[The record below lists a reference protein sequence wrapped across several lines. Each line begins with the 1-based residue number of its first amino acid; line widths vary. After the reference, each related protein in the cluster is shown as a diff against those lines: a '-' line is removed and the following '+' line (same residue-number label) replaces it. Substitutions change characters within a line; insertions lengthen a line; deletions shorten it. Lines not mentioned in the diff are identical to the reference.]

1 MLKRLYNKKYMSIAL
16 HSLLGLCV
24 LILLAALVFRFPDI
38 KAAVDSFLSTLRPLI
53 FALVLS
59 YFCNPLMNLSE
70 RYVFGWLDRFP
81 RFPKKKRI
89 LSLLLSYLLILAVI
103 ASLVLITVPEVIN
116 NYESLINNL
125 TEFVLIGVE
134 WVDSILNL
142 ANIDSISKLI
152 VDNSHRILEAAAL
165 FLTGAIVSLS
175 GFTMT
180 VILAGTLSFFML
192 LYREVWTAGL
202 RRIALALM
210 PRKLYAEIN
219 DTLIFANRTFGRYL
233 LGSVFD
239 SVLVGCETF
248 LLMAIFGVPYAGLVS
263 VVVGTTN
270 IIPYFGPFIGA
281 IPSFFIILTED
292 AFKAIL
298 FLVLVFVVQQI
309 DGNIINPRIVG
320 KTTSINSMWVILAIT
335 VIGGWLGIIGMV
347 IAIPLFSVIYMLV
360 SRFATNRLKKRGL
373 PTDREAYAGVFSNA
387 PQDDLSPQRA
397 AAAEKPTSEDD
408 EKDRK
413 EDAE

>member
-373 PTDREAYAGVFSNA
+373 PTDHEAYAGVFSNA

>member
-397 AAAEKPTSEDD
+397 AAAEKPTSEDN

>member
-1 MLKRLYNKKYMSIAL
+1 MLKHLYNKKYMSIAL

-373 PTDREAYAGVFSNA
+373 PTDHEAYAGVFSNA

>member
-292 AFKAIL
+292 AFKSIL

-397 AAAEKPTSEDD
+397 AAAEKPTSEDN

>member
-1 MLKRLYNKKYMSIAL
+1 MLKRLYNKKYMSIAM

-38 KAAVDSFLSTLRPLI
+38 KAAVDSFLSALRPII

-59 YFCNPLMNLSE
+59 YFCNPLMNLAE

-142 ANIDSISKLI
+142 ANIDSISQLI

-165 FLTGAIVSLS
+165 FLTDAIVSLS

-360 SRFATNRLKKRGL
+360 SRFATARLKKRGL
-373 PTDREAYAGVFSNA
+373 PTDHEAYAGTFSIA
-387 PQDDLSPQRA
+387 HPEDPTPQKA
-397 AAAEKPTSEDD
+397 AEAEKPTAET
-408 EKDRK
+408 ETTEGK